1 MEHSYGVA
9 KIAEKHKQ
17 IPFGKVCLVQIV
29 GIDTVLEV
37 ASLRKAKRI
46 RSQNKEASLTKG

>member
-9 KIAEKHKQ
+9 KIAEKQKQ
-17 IPFGKVCLVQIV
+17 IPFGKVCLVEIV

-37 ASLRKAKRI
+37 ASLRNAKRI
-46 RSQNKEASLTKG
+46 RSQNKEAPLTKG